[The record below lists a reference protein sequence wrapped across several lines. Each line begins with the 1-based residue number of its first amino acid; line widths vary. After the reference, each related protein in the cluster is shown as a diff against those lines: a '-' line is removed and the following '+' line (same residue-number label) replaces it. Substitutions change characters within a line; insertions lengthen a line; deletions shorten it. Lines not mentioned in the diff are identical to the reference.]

1 MILTRTIVL
10 IFLVFGWFSALGQLA
25 SNIRTKSFFINGK
38 TILID
43 SSGVI
48 PNSIEISG
56 IDSADFI
63 LDYPSGVLTWKKIP
77 PVKQIQI
84 TYRVFPFAIGYS
96 SNRMSFDSIFYRFGI
111 SSKQLPNR
119 SVTQKPF
126 DFGKLTSNGSI
137 GRTLSFGNR
146 QDAVLNS
153 SLNLQLNGYMGD
165 SILINA
171 AISDNN
177 IPIQPDGNTQN
188 LNEFD
193 QVYIQFSKEKWKL
206 SVGDQDIRQNQQ
218 YYLNFYKRLQGISYS
233 TETNINS
240 HVKNKILASG
250 AVAKGKFTRNVF
262 QGIEGNQ
269 GPYRLKGANQELFFI
284 VLGGSERVFIDGQL
298 MQRGED
304 QDYVI
309 NYNTAEI
316 TFMPNQMITK
326 DKRIQIEF
334 EYADR
339 NFLNSQIYL
348 NDKVSIGKKLV
359 ITAGYFSNTDARNS
373 PINQS
378 LDPYQKQFLA
388 GAGNDI
394 RNVFYPSAVPDT
406 FGVGKLLYKKI
417 DTLLATGKRDT
428 IYIFQ
433 KNYVQGLYAL
443 SFTDL
448 GEGMGNYILDRD
460 IAANGKVYKW
470 VEPDPVTGK
479 KRGKYEPVILLVT
492 PKKQSLYSLSLQ
504 WNATENTSLDADVAM
519 SVYDPNRYSNSKEQE
534 GSAARVI
541 FKNKKILNSKKELV
555 LRTEINA
562 EYNNKGFKP
571 VERLRTVE
579 FTRDWGLDLVVLPAE
594 EKLIRGNI
602 LLESNQAG
610 SLDYLVGSYT
620 RNKDFQAYRNQVN
633 QKLEKNGWQMHNQF
647 SWTSFKDPLQKGD
660 FLRPSVNI
668 DKIVPKFSNREFTF
682 KYSLENNETRFLS
695 SQYLTPGSFSFNT
708 IQISTQS
715 NPDKLDKWGLKYFT
729 RSDALPS
736 GKSLEYADRSQNF
749 NINGEWMSNEN
760 HQLRFNATYRKLKV
774 LNVQNNLSSDDVIL
788 GRVEY
793 FVKAWRGAITGSS
806 LYELG
811 SGQEPRR
818 DFTYFQVPAGQGEY
832 AWIDYNNDGLEQIN
846 EFEVARFKDQA
857 MYIRIFTPTSE
868 FIRADYLNFNY
879 NLLFDPSVAIQKSKP
894 SYLLGLLKRVYLQTS
909 FQGMNK
915 NESNGKR
922 SFNPFLNNAS
932 DTTLITSESLQSHSL
947 SFNRQSQ
954 IWGIDLNYLQNVS
967 KSFLSYGFESKKI
980 RDLTLRI
987 RSNWFRVLTLDL
999 IAKNGQN
1006 ELETPGF
1013 LNRNY
1018 LVLAKSVEPRITL
1031 TQGTKLRLQVGY
1043 RLDNKK
1049 NKAIEK
1055 AKISGVQIEGKYNL
1069 VSNTSV
1075 ESKFALRN
1083 ITFNGMPSS
1092 TIGYVMLDGL
1102 LPGKNFIW
1110 TTNLTKRIGAFLE
1123 VSIQYEGRRS
1133 ANSGMVHLGRA
1144 QVRALL

>member
-1 MILTRTIVL
+1 MIFTRTIVL
-10 IFLVFGWFSALGQLA
+10 LILVFGWSSASGQLA
-25 SNIRTKSFFINGK
+25 SNIRTKSFFINGV

-43 SSGVI
+43 SLGVV
-48 PNSIEISG
+48 PQSIEISG
-56 IDSADFI
+56 INSADFI
-63 LDYPSGVLTWKKIP
+63 MDYSTGVLTWKKIP
-77 PVKQIQI
+77 SVKQIQI
-84 TYRVFPFAIGYS
+84 TYRVLPFAIGS
-96 SNRMSFDSIFYRFGI
+96 SINRLSFDSVFYRFGI
-111 SSKQLPNR
+111 SSKELLNR
-119 SVTQKPF
+119 PASQKPF

-137 GRTLSFGNR
+137 GRSLSFGNR

-206 SVGDQDIRQNQQ
+206 SVGDLDIRQNKQ
-218 YYLNFYKRLQGISYS
+218 YYLNFYKRLQGISYTAES
-233 TETNINS
+233 NINPQI
-240 HVKNKILASG
+240 KNQVLASG

-284 VLGGSERVFIDGQL
+284 VLAGSERVFIDGEL
-298 MQRGED
+298 LQRGED

-348 NDKVSIGKKLV
+348 HDKVSIGKKL
-359 ITAGYFSNTDARNS
+359 IINAGYFSNTDARNS

-378 LDPYQKQFLA
+378 LDPSQKQFLT
-388 GAGNDI
+388 GIGNDI
-394 RNVFYPSAVPDT
+394 TNVFYPSAIPEV

-428 IYIFQ
+428 IYVFQ
-433 KNYVQGLYAL
+433 KNNDQGLYAL
-443 SFTDL
+443 SFTEL
-448 GEGMGNYILDRD
+448 GEGRGDYILDQD
-460 IAANGKVYKW
+460 LAANGKVYKW
-470 VEPDPVTGK
+470 VAPDPVTGK
-479 KRGKYEPVILLVT
+479 KSGKYEPVILLVT

-519 SVYDPNRYSNSKEQE
+519 SVYDPNRFSNVKEQE

-541 FKNKKILNSKKELV
+541 FKNKKVLNSKKELV
-555 LRTEINA
+555 LKTEINA

-594 EKLIRGNI
+594 EKLIRGNMV
-602 LLESNQAG
+602 LESNQAG
-610 SLDYLVGSYT
+610 SFDYLIGSYA

-633 QKLEKNGWQMHNQF
+633 HNLEKNGWQVHNQF

-660 FLRPSVNI
+660 FFRPTINI
-668 DKIVPKFSNREFTF
+668 GKIVPKLSNREFTF

-695 SQYLTPGSFSFNT
+695 NQNLTPGSFSFST

-715 NPDKLDKWGLKYFT
+715 NPDKINKWGLKYFT
-729 RSDALPS
+729 RSDALPF
-736 GKSLEYADRSQNF
+736 GKSLENTDRSQNF
-749 NINGEWMSNEN
+749 NVNGEWMSNEN
-760 HQLRFNATYRKLKV
+760 HQLRFNATYRKL
-774 LNVQNNLSSDDVIL
+774 NVINNLSNISSDDVIL

-793 FVKAWRGAITGSS
+793 FAKVWRGAISGSS

-879 NLLFDPSVAIQKSKP
+879 NLSFDPSVAIQKNKP
-894 SYLLGLLKRVYLQTS
+894 NFLEGLIKRIYMQTS
-909 FQGMNK
+909 LQVMNK

-922 SFNPFLNNAS
+922 TFNPLVKNVS
-932 DTTLITSESLQSHSL
+932 DSTLITSESLQSHSL

-954 IWGIDLNYLQNVS
+954 IWGIDLNYLQNAS
-967 KSFLSYGFESKKI
+967 KSFLSYGFESRKI
-980 RDLTLRI
+980 RDMTMRI
-987 RSNWFRVLTLDL
+987 RSNWLRVLTLDF
-999 IAKNGQN
+999 IAKKGLN

-1018 LVLAKSVEPRITL
+1018 MVTSRSIEPRITF

-1043 RLDNKK
+1043 RLDNKE
-1049 NKAIEK
+1049 NKAVEK

-1075 ESKFALRN
+1075 ESKLSLRD
-1083 ITFNGMPSS
+1083 ITFNGPPSS

-1102 LPGKNFIW
+1102 LPGKNLIW
-1110 TTNLTKRIGAFLE
+1110 TTDLTKRIGAFLE